1 VTMGRT
7 RRVTL
12 REAAEVL
19 GVSKEAVRK
28 RVARGTLPSDVG
40 GDGRRYVY
48 LDAVGGEEHARDH
61 DLHDD
66 PRDELISQL
75 RGEVEAWRDESRRKD
90 TIIMNMTEAMK
101 AIAPPSSAAQEEPP
115 QEPSEAPQTATEQPG
130 RVEEPQAPIESAQTS
145 SEPRPAT
152 GGSQAR
158 TSRPS
163 WRSTLR
169 TVRGLFGR

>member
-12 REAAEVL
+12 REAAKVL

-66 PRDELISQL
+66 PRDEMISQL
-75 RGEVEAWRDESRRKD
+75 RGEVEAWREESRRKD
-90 TIIMNMTEAMK
+90 TIIMNMTEAMR
-101 AIAPPSSAAQEEPP
+101 AIAPPTQEEPT
-115 QEPSEAPQTATEQPG
+115 QESPEAPETARPQSG
-130 RVEEPQAPIESAQTS
+130 RVGAQPSLEEPQRALE
-145 SEPRPAT
+145 RPWWRRMF
-152 GGSQAR
+152 GG
-158 TSRPS
+158 
-163 WRSTLR
+163 
-169 TVRGLFGR
+169 